1 MLTEGADGLGDAV
14 ATDGEVAEPGVGAG
28 PFAAAEDAPGAA
40 VDPLT
45 ASATAQLGVGAGSLS
60 ERVDVA
66 ACDEALV
73 GALAVT
79 SAEAIEI
86 GESEANAAA
95 PSAIAET
102 LRTLLVME
110 TSISTAAQR
119 ATQSPLRPVGLIGAP
134 GSPGCAS
141 P

>member
-1 MLTEGADGLGDAV
+1 
-14 ATDGEVAEPGVGAG
+14 
-28 PFAAAEDAPGAA
+28 AEDAPGAP

-73 GALAVT
+73 GALAAT

-119 ATQSPLRPVGLIGAP
+119 ATTQSPLRPVGLIGAP
-134 GSPGCAS
+134 ASPGCAS